1 MHVERMKVAPDTVAY
16 ADGERH
22 KLIVEFAIP
31 GAPTET
37 IDVKILEDS
46 VHLLAPA
53 RDIDY
58 VSSLALGWPVKPD
71 KAEAT
76 YENGLLRIEV
86 PFKDPMEDAVKV
98 AIKAGGAETKTKS
111 IEGTVK
117 VAADAPSRPPG

>member
-1 MHVERMKVAPDTVAY
+1 MQVERMKVAPVTTVY
-16 ADGERH
+16 ADGEQR

-37 IDVKILEDS
+37 IDVKILKDS

-53 RDIDY
+53 RDLEY
-58 VSSLALGWPVKPD
+58 VSALALGWPVKPD

-98 AIKAGGAETKTKS
+98 AIKSGGAETKTKN
-111 IEGTVK
+111 IKAG
-117 VAADAPSRPPG
+117 